1 MERRVGAVQWRV
13 VTYRIAAD
21 ASRHRVAVWR
31 ELRRAGAVPVH
42 SATWAVPGG
51 NGFDDTAG
59 RAAALV
65 ERAGGQAFVF
75 DVMPSEAAGRRL
87 EELFTAGRQA
97 EWDGFATGCGK
108 ALAELAGWTKT
119 ARFTL
124 AQLDEEE
131 TSHERLRRWFRELR
145 ARDLF
150 GAPGGEAAK
159 LRLAECA
166 AALEEY
172 AGRVYQAR
180 QLP

>member
-1 MERRVGAVQWRV
+1 MGTVRWRV

-31 ELRRAGAVPVH
+31 ELRRAGAVPLQ

-51 NGFDDTAG
+51 DGFDDAVG
-59 RAAALV
+59 RAVALV

-75 DVMPSEAAGRRL
+75 DVMPSEAAGRQL
-87 EELFTAGRQA
+87 EELFTAERQA
-97 EWDGFATGCGK
+97 EWDEFATECGK
-108 ALAELAGWTKT
+108 ALAELAEWTKT

-131 TSHERLRRWFRELR
+131 TNHERLRRWFRELR
-145 ARDLF
+145 ARDLS
-150 GAPGGEAAK
+150 GAPGGEAAE

-172 AGRVYQAR
+172 ADRVYQAR
-180 QLP
+180 QLS

>member
-1 MERRVGAVQWRV
+1 MGAVQWRV
-13 VTYRIAAD
+13 VTYRLAAD

-31 ELRRAGAVPVH
+31 ELRRAGALPLQ
-42 SATWAVPGG
+42 SAPWAVRGG
-51 NGFDDTAG
+51 NGFDGAVG

-65 ERAGGQAFVF
+65 ERAGGQAFVL
-75 DVMPSEAAGRRL
+75 DVMPSEAAGRQL
-87 EELFTAGRQA
+87 EGLFTAERQA
-97 EWDGFATGCGK
+97 EWDEFATGCGK
-108 ALAELAGWTKT
+108 ALAELAEWTKT

-131 TSHERLRRWFRELR
+131 TSRERLRRWFRELR

-150 GAPGGEAAK
+150 EAPGGEAAEV
-159 LRLAECA
+159 RLAECA